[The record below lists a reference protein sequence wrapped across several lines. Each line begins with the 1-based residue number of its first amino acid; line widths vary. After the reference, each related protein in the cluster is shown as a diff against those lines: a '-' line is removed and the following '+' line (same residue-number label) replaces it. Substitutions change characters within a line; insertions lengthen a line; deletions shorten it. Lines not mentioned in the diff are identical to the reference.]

1 MDSTIAMSPA
11 TLRAISAMTV
21 KVVTAL
27 NLSATAGDDAPRAV
41 IMRAFMA
48 NLRNAEIDWGMESH
62 SYYESLHA

>member
-1 MDSTIAMSPA
+1 
-11 TLRAISAMTV
+11 
-21 KVVTAL
+21 L

-62 SYYESLHA
+62 SYYESLHP